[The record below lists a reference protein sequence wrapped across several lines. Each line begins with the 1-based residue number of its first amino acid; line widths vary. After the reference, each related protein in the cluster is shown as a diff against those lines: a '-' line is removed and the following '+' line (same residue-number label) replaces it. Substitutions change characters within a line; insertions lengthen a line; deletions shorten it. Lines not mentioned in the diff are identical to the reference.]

1 MYYVYIYIWNMYV
14 YYMFFVFSAFF
25 SSNTHHWYFQILLK
39 TPQLHRCHARSRSS
53 STCAAKPSRGPNFSS
68 SERKGPWDVW
78 EVMGKP
84 WENHGKTYGKPMENL
99 WTCLEKIS
107 MKYHMMFWLVVWNMF
122 FSIQLGMSS
131 SQLTKSIIFQR
142 GRYTTNQ
149 IFMNRR
155 STILHGFLIVS
166 QLLWIQIQ
174 WYPMVIPCYVPLN
187 SRGKTPIPS
196 RSNTKRGLS
205 DGLLNTSWQGL
216 LKYGNRLCK
225 TSNASLISSQEPTLW
240 EDGSFFWPLEWGKM
254 MKYHS

>member
-1 MYYVYIYIWNMYV
+1 MKYVCLL
-14 YYMFFVFSAFF
+14 YMFFVFSAFF

-122 FSIQLGMSS
+122 FFPFSWECHHPNWRSPS
-131 SQLTKSIIFQR
+131 FFR
-142 GRYTTNQ
+142 GVGIPPTRY
-149 IFMNRR
+149 
-155 STILHGFLIVS
+155 
-166 QLLWIQIQ
+166 LWIEGPQ
-174 WYPMVIPCYVPLN
+174 
-187 SRGKTPIPS
+187 
-196 RSNTKRGLS
+196 
-205 DGLLNTSWQGL
+205 
-216 LKYGNRLCK
+216 
-225 TSNASLISSQEPTLW
+225 
-240 EDGSFFWPLEWGKM
+240 FFM
-254 MKYHS
+254 DF